1 MAIRTD
7 AELITAISNL
17 NLEPVK
23 FKLVNKKDGK
33 SWALDEADLV
43 EKQYKRFLF
52 LAGKYTEVSVVPTPA
67 IDDFWH
73 QHILDTQKYEVDCSN
88 IFGYF
93 MHHFPYFGERGE
105 EDAQQL
111 QQAASVTRDLYQ
123 QHFGEFMPIG
133 ATICTACNP
142 SPPRPSCGSC
152 GGSSCN
158 NSIENTLKRPTILR
172 EHPISQDSW
181 HVTSL

>member
-7 AELITAISNL
+7 AKLIAAISNL
-17 NLEPVK
+17 DLEPVK
-23 FKLVNKKDGK
+23 FKLLNKKDGK

-73 QHILDTQKYEVDCSN
+73 QHILDTQKYEADCN
-88 IFGYF
+88 AIFGYF

-111 QQAASVTRDLYQ
+111 QQAASTTRDLYQ
-123 QHFGEFMPIG
+123 QHFGEFMSIG
-133 ATICTACNP
+133 ATVCTACKP
-142 SPPRPSCGSC
+142 SPPSPCATGCS
-152 GGSSCN
+152 
-158 NSIENTLKRPTILR
+158 NSMENVLKHPTILR
-172 EHPISQDSW
+172 EYPISQGLWYIAGAMAS
-181 HVTSL
+181 